1 MTKTFGKVT
10 AVREVSFSLSGGE
23 ILGLIGPNGAG
34 KSTLF
39 DLISGMVR
47 PDQGKVRFRGDDLTG
62 ATPELR
68 SRRGIARA
76 FQIPKPF
83 ESLTAFENVLVGCQF
98 GAGLRGAAAGRRAR
112 EILDRLGLG
121 ARAETLGGDLRLLDR
136 KRLELAKAL
145 ATAPRLLMLDEISSG
160 LTEREVSDVVT
171 LVKGLRAPDLAIIWT
186 EHIARALIEVVDR
199 ILVLQFGEVLMEGA
213 PDAVLRSPA
222 VREIYMGL
230 DTHELA

>member
-1 MTKTFGKVT
+1 MHKAFGKVT
-10 AVREVSFSLSGGE
+10 AVRGLSFSLSGGE

-39 DLISGMVR
+39 DLISGIVR
-47 PDQGKVRFRGDDLTG
+47 PDRGTIRFCGDDLTG
-62 ATPELR
+62 ATPEYR

-98 GAGLRGAAAGRRAR
+98 GAGISGAAASRRAR

-121 ARAETLGGDLRLLDR
+121 ARAETLGADLRLLDR
-136 KRLELAKAL
+136 KRLELARAL
-145 ATAPRLLMLDEISSG
+145 ATAPRLLMLDEISGG
-160 LTEREVSDVVT
+160 LTEREVSDLVT

-186 EHIARALIEVVDR
+186 EHIAHALVGVVDR

-213 PDAVLRSPA
+213 PDAVIGAEA

-230 DTHELA
+230 DTHEPA